1 MKNLLDQLKPEIIAV
16 LETEKKQFP
25 YLVANIENELK
36 ANYSW
41 LNLSINN
48 AQHLCTFNNTNLGI
62 IELSNLF
69 LKNE

>member
-1 MKNLLDQLKPEIIAV
+1 MRNLLEQLKPEIIEV

-36 ANYSW
+36 TNYSW

-62 IELSNLF
+62 CEIASLF

>member
-48 AQHLCTFNNTNLGI
+48 AQHLCGFNNKNLGI
-62 IELSNLF
+62 CEIASLF
-69 LKNE
+69 KKDE